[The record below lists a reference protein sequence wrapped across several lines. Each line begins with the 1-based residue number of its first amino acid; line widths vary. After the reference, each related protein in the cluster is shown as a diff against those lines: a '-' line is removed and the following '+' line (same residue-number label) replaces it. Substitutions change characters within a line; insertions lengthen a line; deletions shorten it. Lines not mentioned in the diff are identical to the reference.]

1 MCDTKGDVLNMGDG
15 CSTVEMATVSEGP
28 TTNAPQDEVER
39 IAAVTA
45 NETRI
50 LSHPPVSKRLD
61 SHTFVSKI
69 CPFPATRACF
79 SSHAL
84 FDSFPFVRLFPSLFP
99 PPPSFS
105 PTPSSTLALAV
116 PLCPFCRYMSSDL
129 GCFPFAVLGP
139 APARG

>member
-1 MCDTKGDVLNMGDG
+1 VCDTKGDVLNMGDG
-15 CSTVEMATVSEGP
+15 CSTVEMATVSDGP

-50 LSHPPVSKRLD
+50 FSVILPSRNVLTRTR
-61 SHTFVSKI
+61 HTFVSKI
-69 CPFPATRACF
+69 RPFPATRACF

-84 FDSFPFVRLFPSLFP
+84 FYSFPFVRLFPSLFS

-105 PTPSSTLALAV
+105 PTPSSTPALAV
-116 PLCPFCRYMSSDL
+116 PSLPTLPFHV
-129 GCFPFAVLGP
+129 F
-139 APARG
+139 